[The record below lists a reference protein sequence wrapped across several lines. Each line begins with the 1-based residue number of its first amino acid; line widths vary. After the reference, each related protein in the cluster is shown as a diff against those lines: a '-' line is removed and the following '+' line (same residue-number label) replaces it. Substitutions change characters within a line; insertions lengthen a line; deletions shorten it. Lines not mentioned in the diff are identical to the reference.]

1 MFEIFME
8 SATLEGR
15 TPMSELR
22 FGDVE
27 RLSKNETEARFRP
40 LGDGSNRASSHE
52 SDFSPAL
59 SDGFLLV
66 PELDAFPIYAV
77 RALSERSGRE
87 KPDPNVRAR
96 SSHARYL
103 LRGRWRWRWETV
115 QLAASYRR
123 ATAQWTLTC
132 GVSFVLSANLRASSS
147 SQPLK

>member
-1 MFEIFME
+1 
-8 SATLEGR
+8 
-15 TPMSELR
+15 MSELR

-77 RALSERSGRE
+77 RALSERSGARKAGSECQGE
-87 KPDPNVRAR
+87 KLARAVPAPR
-96 SSHARYL
+96 AVAVAV
-103 LRGRWRWRWETV
+103 GNG
-115 QLAASYRR
+115 AA
-123 ATAQWTLTC
+123 C
-132 GVSFVLSANLRASSS
+132 GVLSTGYRSMDADVRG
-147 SQPLK
+147 